1 MSAVCHPNFIANA
14 MERAKKNNNDKVSY
28 YTASFQQQ
36 LQHHREKTAYISS
49 SVSFFLHRTR
59 QAHKQQKRKQSKL
72 KQNKTNRKNVKCFP
86 FSLLY
91 VYIDFIVID
100 KNSHFLRFRKLKREA
115 EGKYCNRST
124 FYNRRKSFF
133 LCLSAEK
140 LWHCLCAIISSG
152 EISRE

>member
-1 MSAVCHPNFIANA
+1 MRWKEQRKITMTRYHITQLHFNNSYGIIERKPHIFLLPFRSSFTERDKHTNNKRENKANW
-14 MERAKKNNNDKVSY
+14 
-28 YTASFQQQ
+28 
-36 LQHHREKTAYISS
+36 
-49 SVSFFLHRTR
+49 
-59 QAHKQQKRKQSKL
+59 
-72 KQNKTNRKNVKCFP
+72 NKTKQTEKNVKCFP
-86 FSLLY
+86 FSLLH